1 MELYEDNTPTG
12 CCHVYSYGE
21 DTPKLLVSRAD
32 FIKAVQIT
40 AWCSTLFDVKIL
52 AFVWMNSH
60 FHFVLKGTPTE
71 CHAFGKKVMQL
82 LLLYVNRTRGEK
94 VYLPSQVLV
103 STKEIFGE
111 RYLKTLIC
119 YVLRNPID
127 AGFKLDPREYE
138 WSSAR
143 LYFSGSHQR
152 GKTLAFYVYDS
163 RLKLTDRHDFPEDW
177 TITDEGLFDYENFTD
192 YHTVENLFG
201 GIRGLLIF
209 MAIKKNDIQE
219 MNYQCEKQSI
229 GSLMDSELRDAA
241 FKLADSQHWPR
252 PDKMNEESKL
262 KLAQRLRGQ
271 YGCSKK
277 QLARVLG
284 LQFELAER
292 VLT

>member
-21 DTPKLLVSRAD
+21 DTPKLLGSRAD
-32 FIKAVQIT
+32 FIKAIQIM
-40 AWCSTLFDVKIL
+40 AWCATLFDVEIL
-52 AFVWMNSH
+52 AFAWMNSH
-60 FHFVLKGTPTE
+60 FHFVLKGDPAQ
-71 CHAFGKKVMQL
+71 CQAFGEKVMKL
-82 LLLYVNRTRGEK
+82 LLLYINRTRGEQ

-103 STKEIFGE
+103 STKEVLGE

-143 LYFSGSHQR
+143 LYFSGNHPLGR
-152 GKTLAFYVYDS
+152 RIGEYNCRS
-163 RLKLTDRHDFPEDW
+163 RASIIGNYNFPENW
-177 TITDEGLFDYENFTD
+177 TISEEGIVDYENFVNIAW
-192 YHTVENLFG
+192 VEKLFG
-201 GIRGLLIF
+201 GIRGLLVF
-209 MAIKKNDIQE
+209 MAIKKNEIEQL
-219 MNYQCEKQSI
+219 NYQCEKASFN
-229 GSLMDSELRDAA
+229 GMNDNELEVAA
-241 FKLADSQHWPR
+241 LELAEFLHWPK
-252 PDKMNEESKL
+252 PDRMDEKKKL
-262 KLAQRLRGQ
+262 MLAQRLRGK

-284 LQFELAER
+284 IRNDLAER

>member
-1 MELYEDNTPTG
+1 MEQYEDNTSTG

-21 DTPKLLVSRAD
+21 DTPKLLGSRAD

-40 AWCSTLFDVKIL
+40 AWCSTLFDVEIL
-52 AFVWMNSH
+52 AFAWMNSH
-60 FHFVLKGTPTE
+60 FHFVLKGNPAT
-71 CHAFGKKVMQL
+71 CQAFGEKVMRL
-82 LLLYVNRTRGEK
+82 LLLYINRTRGAQ

-103 STKEIFGE
+103 STKEVLGE

-143 LYFSGSHQR
+143 LYFSGNHQR
-152 GKTLAFYVYDS
+152 SKPLSSYDYDF
-163 RLKLTDRHDFPEDW
+163 RLQLTDRHNFPQDW
-177 TITDEGLFDYENFTD
+177 TITYEGLIDYENFTN
-192 YHTVENLFG
+192 YHAVENLFG

-209 MAIKKNDIQE
+209 MAIKKSEIQE
-219 MNYQCEKQSI
+219 MNYQCEKESL
-229 GSLMDSELRDAA
+229 GSLMDTEVKDAA
-241 FKLADSQHWPR
+241 YKLAESQHWPR
-252 PDKMNEESKL
+252 PDRMNEELKL

-284 LQFELAER
+284 LQFDLAER